1 MSILRFLLP
10 LLLTVI
16 TIGCGMSG
24 PSPSPT
30 PEGQIGPGEPDASG
44 IPKAPSKGGVL

>member
-1 MSILRFLLP
+1 MSIRRVLLAFLL
-10 LLLTVI
+10 TII

-24 PSPSPT
+24 PGPSPT

-44 IPKAPSKGGVL
+44 IPKTPSKGGVR